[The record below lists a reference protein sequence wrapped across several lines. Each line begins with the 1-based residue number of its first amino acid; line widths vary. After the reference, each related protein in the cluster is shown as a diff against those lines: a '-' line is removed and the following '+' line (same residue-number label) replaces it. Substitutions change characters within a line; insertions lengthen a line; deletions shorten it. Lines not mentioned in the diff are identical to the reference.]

1 MLVDMH
7 EDTEAC
13 ERAVRSRDPR
23 FDGWFFCAV
32 VTTGIY
38 CRPSCP
44 ARPHLL
50 NLRFYPS
57 AAAAQQAGF
66 RACKRCRPDASPGSP
81 DWNVRSDLV
90 ARAMRLIGDGVVD
103 REGVTGLAS
112 RLGYSVRQIQR
123 ELNAEVGAGPLA
135 LARAQRAQ
143 TARVLIETSALS
155 MSEVTFAA
163 GFASIRAFN
172 DTVQKVF
179 ALSPT
184 ELRARALRKR
194 GKHPNPGMP
203 VPAPANQMTPGTLS
217 LRLPFRKPFCPDNLF
232 GHLAASAVPG
242 VEEWRGGAYRRTVR
256 LPHGHAVVALSP
268 QDDHVA
274 CQISLTDQRDLARAI
289 SRCRWMLDLDADP
302 EAVDAVLSQ
311 DPLLAPLVASNPGRR
326 VPRTVDPAEFAVR
339 AVLGQQVS
347 TAAAR
352 THAARLVV
360 GHGDPILDPHGG
372 LTHLFPTPAV
382 LAAMNPSDLAMPRSR
397 RRTLMG
403 LVEALAQ
410 GRLDLD
416 LGADR
421 REARVR
427 LQALHGFGPWT
438 VESIAM
444 RSMGDPDAF
453 LAGDLGIRLA
463 AEKLGMPATPRTL
476 TDHSHHWRPWRS
488 YAVQYL
494 WATGDHPINRMPDQE
509 ATDENPYRD
518 RQRGRTADHRGRGR
532 RDRVPLHGAA
542 AAPSR

>member
-1 MLVDMH
+1 MH
-7 EDTEAC
+7 DDTEAC
-13 ERAVRSRDPR
+13 ERAIRSRDAR
-23 FDGWFFCAV
+23 FDGWFICAV

-44 ARPHLL
+44 ARPHLK
-50 NLRFYPS
+50 NLRVYPS

-81 DWNVRSDLV
+81 EWNVRSDLV

-123 ELNAEVGAGPLA
+123 ELTAEVGAGPLA

-143 TARVLIETSALS
+143 TARVLIETSPLP
-155 MSEVTFAA
+155 MSDVAFAA
-163 GFASIRAFN
+163 GFASIRTFN
-172 DTVQKVF
+172 DTVQEVF

-184 ELRARALRKR
+184 ELRVAAARPAS
-194 GKHPNPGMP
+194 KHPTRGIPD
-203 VPAPANQMTPGTLS
+203 PASATAGALS

-232 GHLAASAVPG
+232 GHLAATAVPG
-242 VEEWRGGAYRRTVR
+242 VEEWRAGAYRRTIR
-256 LPHGHAVVALSP
+256 LPHGHAVVALRP
-268 QDDHVA
+268 TPDHVA
-274 CQISLTDQRDLARAI
+274 CQISLTDQRDLASAI
-289 SRCRWMLDLDADP
+289 SRCRWLLDLDADP
-302 EAVDAVLSQ
+302 VAVDAVLSQ
-311 DPLLAPLVASNPGRR
+311 DSLMAKLVARNPGRR

-352 THAARLVV
+352 THAGRLVRAY
-360 GHGDPILDPHGG
+360 GDLVPDPNGG
-372 LTHLFPTPAV
+372 LTHLFPTPQV
-382 LAAMNPSDLAMPRSR
+382 LAAMDPSDLAMPQSR
-397 RRTLMG
+397 RRTMMG

-416 LGADR
+416 LGADW

-427 LQALHGFGPWT
+427 LNALHGFGPWT

-444 RSMGDPDAF
+444 RSLGDPDAF
-453 LAGDLGIRLA
+453 VAGDLGIKLA
-463 AEKLGMPATPRTL
+463 AETLGMPATPKTL
-476 TDHSHHWRPWRS
+476 TGHSHPWRPWRS

-494 WATGDHPINRMPDQE
+494 WATSDHPINHMPDEE
-509 ATDENPYRD
+509 A
-518 RQRGRTADHRGRGR
+518 A
-532 RDRVPLHGAA
+532 
-542 AAPSR
+542 

>member
-1 MLVDMH
+1 MH

-13 ERAVRSRDPR
+13 QRAVASRDPR

-44 ARPHLL
+44 ARPHRK

-57 AAAAQQAGF
+57 AAAAQQGGF

-81 DWNVRSDLV
+81 EWNVRSDLI
-90 ARAMRLIGDGVVD
+90 ARAMRLIADGVVD

-123 ELNAEVGAGPLA
+123 ELSAEVGAGPLA

-143 TARVLIETSALS
+143 TARVLLETSAVP
-155 MSEVTFAA
+155 MTDVAFAA
-163 GFASIRAFN
+163 GFASVRGFN
-172 DTVQKVF
+172 DTIQDVF

-184 ELRARALRKR
+184 VLRVGAARREGRA
-194 GKHPNPGMP
+194 GQGMP
-203 VPAPANQMTPGTLS
+203 QPATATAGALS

-232 GHLAASAVPG
+232 GHLAATAVQG
-242 VEEWRGGAYRRTVR
+242 VEEWRAGAYRRTIR
-256 LPHGHAVVALSP
+256 LAHGHAIVALRP
-268 QDDHVA
+268 TPDHVA
-274 CQISLTDQRDLARAI
+274 CLLSLTDQRDLASAI

-302 EAVDAVLSQ
+302 EAIDTVLSQ
-311 DPLLAPLVASNPGRR
+311 DPAMAQLVSSSPGRR

-352 THAARLVV
+352 THAARLVRAY
-360 GHGDPILDPHGG
+360 GDPVDDPHGA
-372 LTHLFPTPAV
+372 LTHLFPCPEV
-382 LAAMNPSDLAMPRSR
+382 LTAMDPSDLAMPGSR

-403 LVEALAQ
+403 LVEALA
-410 GRLDLD
+410 GGELNLH
-416 LGADR
+416 LGADW
-421 REARVR
+421 REARAR
-427 LQALHGFGPWT
+427 LSALHGFGPWT

-444 RSMGDPDAF
+444 RSLGDPDAF
-453 LAGDLGIRLA
+453 IAGDLGIRTA

-476 TDHSHHWRPWRS
+476 TDHSHRWRPWRS

-494 WATGDHPINRMPDQE
+494 WATGEHPINHMPDEE
-509 ATDENPYRD
+509 A
-518 RQRGRTADHRGRGR
+518 A
-532 RDRVPLHGAA
+532 
-542 AAPSR
+542 